1 MVPVIL
7 AQGDAGSEL
16 NKFLKLSN
24 KIINRII
31 HLLWIFRI
39 IDAADGDADH
49 VNIYIFSCLKTSIC
63 CSYSCDRKIR
73 IE

>member
-39 IDAADGDADH
+39 IDAADGGQ
-49 VNIYIFSCLKTSIC
+49 IM
-63 CSYSCDRKIR
+63 
-73 IE
+73 